1 MAHGPFTGVT
11 RGGSAAFLLQGAASR
26 TQEGA
31 ALLPAPAPAL
41 PSQRCSACQ
50 EAPAAQRVHTP
61 RAPSDLGL
69 M

>member
-31 ALLPAPAPAL
+31 ALLPAPAL
-41 PSQRCSACQ
+41 PSQHCSACQ
-50 EAPAAQRVHTP
+50 EAPATQCVHTP
-61 RAPSDLGL
+61 RAPSDLDL